1 MCTAENMVL
10 PVTAPISC
18 VTIPCQYCML
28 YVLFLVALLCV
39 LQVTDHI
46 CRLQEY
52 VNGMARLQV
61 DEHEYAY
68 LKAITLFSAG
78 EFKVTGVVPDPL
90 ILSAHTHTHIHIC
103 TKINSVKLVVVFCIY
118 FNPASHTRNFGYVK
132 I

>member
-1 MCTAENMVL
+1 
-10 PVTAPISC
+10 
-18 VTIPCQYCML
+18 ML
-28 YVLFLVALLCV
+28 CLVGLLCV

-78 EFKVTGVVPDPL
+78 EFKATGVVHDQL
-90 ILSAHTHTHIHIC
+90 MLSAHIYIYIYIYIYTHTH
-103 TKINSVKLVVVFCIY
+103 
-118 FNPASHTRNFGYVK
+118 
-132 I
+132 

>member
-1 MCTAENMVL
+1 MHDL
-10 PVTAPISC
+10 
-18 VTIPCQYCML
+18 L
-28 YVLFLVALLCV
+28 YVLSVLGLLCV

-78 EFKVTGVVPDPL
+78 EF
-90 ILSAHTHTHIHIC
+90 
-103 TKINSVKLVVVFCIY
+103 
-118 FNPASHTRNFGYVK
+118 
-132 I
+132 

>member
-1 MCTAENMVL
+1 VL
-10 PVTAPISC
+10 AVAAPVSC
-18 VTIPCQYCML
+18 VIIPCQYCVL
-28 YVLFLVALLCV
+28 YVLFLMLLLCV

-78 EFKVTGVVPDPL
+78 ESKLTGVVPVSL
-90 ILSAHTHTHIHIC
+90 ILSARARAHTHTHMQ
-103 TKINSVKLVVVFCIY
+103 
-118 FNPASHTRNFGYVK
+118 
-132 I
+132 

>member
-1 MCTAENMVL
+1 MHTAENMAL
-10 PVTAPISC
+10 AVTAPILC
-18 VTIPCQYCML
+18 VVIPCQYCTL

-68 LKAITLFSAG
+68 LKAITLFSVG
-78 EFKVTGVVPDPL
+78 ESKVTGVVPDQL
-90 ILSAHTHTHIHIC
+90 ILSACTHT
-103 TKINSVKLVVVFCIY
+103 
-118 FNPASHTRNFGYVK
+118 
-132 I
+132 

>member
-1 MCTAENMVL
+1 MVL
-10 PVTAPISC
+10 AVAAPISC
-18 VTIPCQYCML
+18 VIIPCQHCVL
-28 YVLFLVALLCV
+28 YVPFLVALLCV

-78 EFKVTGVVPDPL
+78 ECKFTGVVLVPL
-90 ILSAHTHTHIHIC
+90 ILSARTRALTHTHTHTHMQ
-103 TKINSVKLVVVFCIY
+103 
-118 FNPASHTRNFGYVK
+118 
-132 I
+132 

>member
-1 MCTAENMVL
+1 MCTAGNMVL
-10 PVTAPISC
+10 AVTAPISC
-18 VTIPCQYCML
+18 VIPYQYCTL

-78 EFKVTGVVPDPL
+78 EFKVTGVVPDQL
-90 ILSAHTHTHIHIC
+90 ILSACTHAHTHAHTTHIVTTLFI
-103 TKINSVKLVVVFCIY
+103 K
-118 FNPASHTRNFGYVK
+118 
-132 I
+132 

>member
-1 MCTAENMVL
+1 V
-10 PVTAPISC
+10 
-18 VTIPCQYCML
+18 L
-28 YVLFLVALLCV
+28 YVLFLVALLCI

-78 EFKVTGVVPDPL
+78 ESKVTRVVTDQL
-90 ILSAHTHTHIHIC
+90 IISAH
-103 TKINSVKLVVVFCIY
+103 SYAL
-118 FNPASHTRNFGYVK
+118 R
-132 I
+132 

>member
-10 PVTAPISC
+10 AFAAPIC
-18 VTIPCQYCML
+18 VIIPCQYCVL
-28 YVLFLVALLCV
+28 HVLFVVGLVCV

-78 EFKVTGVVPDPL
+78 ESKVTGVVPDQL
-90 ILSAHTHTHIHIC
+90 ILFAHVC
-103 TKINSVKLVVVFCIY
+103 AL
-118 FNPASHTRNFGYVK
+118 R
-132 I
+132 

>member
-1 MCTAENMVL
+1 MYTGENV
-10 PVTAPISC
+10 VSTFAAPISC
-18 VTIPCQYCML
+18 VIIPLQYCAP

-78 EFKVTGVVPDPL
+78 ESKVRGVVL
-90 ILSAHTHTHIHIC
+90 ISCFYLRARTHTHTHMH
-103 TKINSVKLVVVFCIY
+103 
-118 FNPASHTRNFGYVK
+118 
-132 I
+132 